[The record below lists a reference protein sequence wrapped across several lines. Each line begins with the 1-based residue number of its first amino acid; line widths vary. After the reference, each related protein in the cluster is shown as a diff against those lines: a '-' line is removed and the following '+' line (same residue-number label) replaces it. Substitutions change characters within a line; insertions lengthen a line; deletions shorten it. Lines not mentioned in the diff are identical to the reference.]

1 MQTKNASYLANVL
14 QTCIDHK
21 SHKLGKLVQAH
32 IFRTNQLSNTFLVN
46 RLIEL
51 YSKCGHTTAARH
63 LFDQMPLKNI
73 FSYHAILDSYC
84 KLNDLDNAFQ
94 VFDQMPERNPVSWN
108 LVISML
114 SRNGLKE
121 KALESYFFMR
131 VSGFVPTHFTLA
143 SVLSA
148 CGGLANLRCGKE
160 CHGVAIKVGL
170 DGNLYVGNALLGMY
184 MKCESIADAVVV
196 FKDLP
201 EHNEVS
207 FTAMMEGLV
216 EANHIDEA
224 FGMFRLMHRMGTVDC
239 VSLSSVLGV
248 CSKSAADEFLV
259 SDGSEEKRYKMHGK
273 QIHGLL
279 IKLGFES
286 DLHVNNS
293 LLDMYAKHGYMECAE
308 MLFNSMSEVSV
319 VSWNVMIAGY
329 GKQYDIERVTE
340 CMQRMQSCGFEP
352 DDVTYV
358 NMLAACLKSGDVET
372 GLRIFNSMSLPS
384 LTSWNAIL
392 SGFSQNEYHW
402 EAVMLFREMQFR
414 KVRPDR
420 TTFAIILSCCAGM
433 GLLEGGK
440 QIHASL
446 LKSDVS
452 TDLYVASGMI
462 GVYSKCGKIEAAKRI
477 FNTVPQYDIVCW
489 NSMLSGLSLNSLD
502 KEAFTFFQLMLG
514 KGMSPT
520 EFSYAT
526 VLNCCSSLSSL
537 SQGRQVHGLIVKNG
551 YANDVYVG
559 TGLIDMYCK
568 CGDVDGAR
576 QFFDTMP
583 CKNTVTW
590 NEMIHGYAQNGRG
603 EDAVRLFENMIEAS
617 FKPDCITFVA
627 VLTAC
632 SHSGLVDIGLRIFDT
647 MMQEHGVEPVSDHY
661 TCVIDSLGRA
671 GRFNEVEEIID
682 KMGCK
687 DDPIIW
693 EVLLSSCRVHANVK
707 LARRAANELFRLDPT
722 NSASYSLMANM
733 YSSLDRWDDVED
745 VRGVMEELQVSKEPG
760 YSWV

>member
-1 MQTKNASYLANVL
+1 MQTKNASFLANVL
-14 QTCIDHK
+14 QICIVHK
-21 SHKLGKLVQAH
+21 AHKAGKLVQAH
-32 IFRTNQLSNTFLVN
+32 IFRTDQLSNTFLVN

-51 YSKCGHTTAARH
+51 YSKCGNTDAARH
-63 LFDQMPLKNI
+63 LFDQMPLRNI

-84 KLNDLDNAFQ
+84 KLNDLGNAYQ
-94 VFDQMPERNPVSWN
+94 VFDQMPERNSVSWN
-108 LVISML
+108 LIITTL

-121 KALESYFFMR
+121 KALESYYSMR
-131 VSGFVPTHFTLA
+131 LSGFVPTNFTLA

-148 CGGLANLRCGKE
+148 CGVLSNLECGRE
-160 CHGVAIKVGL
+160 CHGVAIKLGL
-170 DGNLYVGNALLGMY
+170 SGNLYVGNGLLGMY
-184 MKCESIADAVVV
+184 MKCESITDAVVV

-216 EANHIDEA
+216 EADRMDEA
-224 FGMFRLMHRMGTVDC
+224 FDMFKLMHRVGIIDC

-248 CSKSAADEFLV
+248 CSKSVVEEFLV
-259 SDGSEEKRYKMHGK
+259 NDGNEEKRHKMHGK

-279 IKLGFES
+279 IKLGFER

-308 MLFNSMSEVSV
+308 MLFNSMFEVSV

-329 GKQYDIERVTE
+329 GKQYHMESAME
-340 CMQRMQSCGFEP
+340 CMERMQSCGFEP
-352 DDVTYV
+352 DEVTYV
-358 NMLAACLKSGDVET
+358 NMLSACLKSGDVET
-372 GLRIFNSMSLPS
+372 GLQIFNSMSLPS
-384 LTSWNAIL
+384 LTSWNAII
-392 SGFSQNEYHW
+392 SGYSQNEYHR

-420 TTFAIILSCCAGM
+420 TTFAIILSSCAGL

-440 QIHASL
+440 QIHAAL
-446 LKSDVS
+446 LKAEFC
-452 TDLYVASGMI
+452 TDLYVASGLI
-462 GVYSKCGKIEAAKRI
+462 GVYSKCGKIEVAKHI
-477 FNTVPQYDIVCW
+477 FNKVPQYDIVCW
-489 NSMLSGLSLNSLD
+489 NSMLAGLSLNSLHT
-502 KEAFTFFQLMLG
+502 EAFTFFQQLLG
-514 KGMSPT
+514 KGMFPT

-537 SQGRQVHGLIVKNG
+537 SQGRQVLGLIVKNG
-551 YANDVYVG
+551 HANDVYVG
-559 TGLIDMYCK
+559 TALIDMYCK

-576 QFFDTMP
+576 QFFDVMP

-603 EDAVRLFENMIEAS
+603 EDAVNLFGNMIQTS

-632 SHSGLVDIGLRIFDT
+632 SHSGLVEAGLKIFNS
-647 MMQEHGVEPVSDHY
+647 MQQEHGVEPLSDHY
-661 TCVIDSLGRA
+661 TCIIDSLGRA

-682 KMGCK
+682 KMPCK

-693 EVLLSSCRVHANVK
+693 EVLLSSCRVHANVN
-707 LARRAANELFRLDPT
+707 LARWAANELFRLDPS
-722 NSASYSLMANM
+722 NSAPYALLANM
-733 YSSLDRWDDVED
+733 YSSLDRWDDVKD
-745 VRGVMEELQVSKEPG
+745 VRCIMKEWQVSKEPG